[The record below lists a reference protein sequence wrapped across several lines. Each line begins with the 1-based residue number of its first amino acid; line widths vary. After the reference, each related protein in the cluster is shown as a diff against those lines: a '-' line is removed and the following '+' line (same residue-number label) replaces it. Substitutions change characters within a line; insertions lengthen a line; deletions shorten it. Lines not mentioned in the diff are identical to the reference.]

1 MFTRQSRFLWFT
13 IASLLLTLMLIAV
26 PAFAAGASV
35 NIAFDQSSIA
45 IGSSVRLG
53 IQITNSEPNP
63 IRAASFRCISE
74 GSSLSAS
81 SISQLPATIAANGV
95 FNTEQYYRAASAGNT
110 TVHCELVAVNTV
122 TGAQVTASSPAMTVV
137 VRASSGLNFNA
148 SSATRVATVG
158 QAVFVIA
165 TYSNVGQTTFSN
177 IVVSCPQLGRSLES
191 VSTTPTRTTLPPGQ
205 SAFVQSQWRAVRPGF
220 APIACSITST
230 DSNGQTV
237 NILAPN
243 VNIEVR

>member
-1 MFTRQSRFLWFT
+1 MVLLAV
-13 IASLLLTLMLIAV
+13 ASSLLTLMLIAA

-35 NIAFDQSSIA
+35 NIAFDQSNVT
-45 IGSSVRLG
+45 IGRTIRLG
-53 IQITNSEPNP
+53 IQIVNSEPNT
-63 IRAASFRCISE
+63 IRATSFRCISE

-81 SISQLPATIAANGV
+81 SISQLPSTIAANGV
-95 FNTEQYYRAASAGNT
+95 FNTEQYYRAASAGTT

-122 TGAQVTASSPAMTVV
+122 TGVQVTANSPALSVV
-137 VRASSGLNFNA
+137 VQASSGLNFNA

-158 QAVFVIA
+158 QAVFVMA
-165 TYSNVGQTTFSN
+165 TYDNVGQTTFNN
-177 IVVSCPQLGRSLES
+177 IVVSCVQLGRSLES
-191 VSTTPTRTTLPPGQ
+191 VSTSPTRTSLPPGQ
-205 SAFVQSQWRAVRPGF
+205 SAFVQSQWRAVRVGF
-220 APIACSITST
+220 ADISCSITAT

>member
-1 MFTRQSRFLWFT
+1 MSTRLACMATVVS
-13 IASLLLTLMLIAV
+13 SLMLTLMLAAA

-35 NIAFDQSSIA
+35 NIAFDQTNVT
-45 IGSSVRLG
+45 IGRTIRLA

-63 IRAASFRCISE
+63 IRATSFRCIAD
-74 GSSLSAS
+74 GTALSAS

-95 FNTEQYYRAASAGNT
+95 FNTEQYYRAASAGTT
-110 TVHCELVAVNTV
+110 TVHCELAAVNTV
-122 TGAQVTASSPAMTVV
+122 TGAQVTASSPALSVV
-137 VRASSGLNFNA
+137 VQPESKLNFNA

-165 TYSNVGQTTFSN
+165 TYDNVGRTTFNN
-177 IVVSCPQLGRSLES
+177 IVVSCVQLGRSLES
-191 VSTTPTRTTLPPGQ
+191 VSTSPTRTTLPPGQ

-220 APIACSITST
+220 APIACSITATDAST
-230 DSNGQTV
+230 GATV